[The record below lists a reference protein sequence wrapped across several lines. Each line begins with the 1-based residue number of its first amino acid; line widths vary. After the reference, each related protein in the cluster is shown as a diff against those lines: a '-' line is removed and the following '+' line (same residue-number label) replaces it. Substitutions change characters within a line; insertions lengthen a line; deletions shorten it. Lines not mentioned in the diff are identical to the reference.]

1 VHEAF
6 ASAMDLARAANV
18 YVEERQPWAQAKD
31 PARAAELDETLSTLA
46 QVLVVL
52 CALFQPVAPEKME
65 ILADRLGLDSV
76 PTLDEAVATEMAGRT
91 VTPGSPLFPRVDPG
105 WASEKD

>member
-1 VHEAF
+1 
-6 ASAMDLARAANV
+6 
-18 YVEERQPWAQAKD
+18 
-31 PARAAELDETLSTLA
+31 
-46 QVLVVL
+46 
-52 CALFQPVAPEKME
+52 ME